1 MLRFADCLRNVVA
14 DNKFALQ
21 FFGGA
26 SAGDALG
33 AKGVDV
39 VVAVKRVGVEH
50 VGVAV
55 AAVAGDGFFLRAE
68 DARGERV
75 GAVFERGQGRFELGG
90 DGQRAFGVLFVV
102 AIAFGKVFQIGEIG
116 ALLRVLAVRGSL
128 KMGERALVTPQRGIH
143 AGKGTAFFGAVGLG
157 GDKGFQFKHPQQAAV
172 AVQRV
177 GGFYEEMRVSGFMV
191 GLRGRVDFQAA
202 FIRLT
207 MAGQRRLRD
216 AQTAPCPATRIQTS
230 RRANRS
236 GQTMC
241 FQNRSA

>member
-33 AKGVDV
+33 AEGVDV

-90 DGQRAFGVLFVV
+90 DGQRAFGALFVV
-102 AIAFGKVFQIGEIG
+102 AIVLGEVLQIGEIG
-116 ALLRVLAVRGSL
+116 ALLRVLTVSGSL
-128 KMGERALVTPQRGIH
+128 KMGECALVTPQRGIH
-143 AGKGTAFFGAVGLG
+143 AGKGAVFFGAVGLG

-177 GGFYEEMRVSGFMV
+177 GGFYEGDEGV
-191 GLRGRVDFQAA
+191 GVHGRS
-202 FIRLT
+202 
-207 MAGQRRLRD
+207 
-216 AQTAPCPATRIQTS
+216 PW
-230 RRANRS
+230 
-236 GQTMC
+236 
-241 FQNRSA
+241 